1 MREQEIYEKSPS
13 LKKRIM
19 VRTIL
24 AAYFCLS
31 LSLAVFAENSRSAC
45 YAVLQF
51 GLGIILFLLISRQL
65 KQEIARRKNAE
76 KQVCCQKEILDNIL
90 ESFPYPLYVI
100 DADDHAIIMA
110 NSAAR
115 IEKTANNVNTP
126 YGEAENNCL
135 LEEVK
140 KTGKTV
146 VKEHIGYNKNGSPRF
161 FEIQC
166 NPVFD
171 SKGNVIQVIEY
182 SLDITE
188 HRQMENDFQRAK
200 ETAESASQAKSDFLA
215 RMSHEIR
222 TPLNAIIG
230 MTRLLSD
237 TYLSSEQYDYT
248 KTIRSSSE
256 VLLFLIND
264 ILDFSKIEAGKL
276 DLEIIDFNLK
286 NTIEEVVG
294 ILSIRADEKGLRLS
308 HTVESDVS
316 IYLRGDPIRL
326 RQIMTNL
333 VNNAVKFTEN
343 GEVTIHVSVEEH
355 CDANTRLQFSILDT
369 GIGIP
374 KDRLDSLFKS
384 FSQGNASIT
393 RNYGGTG
400 LGLAISKQLTE
411 MMDGKVGV
419 ESELGI
425 GSKFWF
431 TALFEKQTG
440 KLKYDADKPPVPGF
454 QFPISE
460 HNIHILLVEDN
471 EVNRKVVLALLKKLG
486 FNADIACN
494 GKQAVEMLGK
504 SSYDIVLMD
513 IQMPEMNGI
522 EATKVIRDPGSKVI
536 RHDIPV
542 IAMTANAMKGDREL
556 CLEAGMDD
564 YIAKPVEPG
573 ELLALIRKH
582 YENKD
587 PEHNIRNSEFSHPVP
602 GFRFPVSSF
611 QEVFDID
618 ELLYHMGGDESFSKE
633 LLEMFPQL
641 MSEEIDILKGA
652 LNGNNAEQVTVQAH
666 SIKGMAANIA
676 APKLRAVAYEMEIA
690 GERGELDR
698 VRLLMD
704 TLEQEFEM
712 LLLALPDSDMIEQA
726 LSE

>member
-1 MREQEIYEKSPS
+1 MKEQGVSEKKTS
-13 LKKRIM
+13 LKKRIIFC
-19 VRTIL
+19 TIL

-31 LSLAVFAENSRSAC
+31 LGPAVFSENSRLTWC
-45 YAVLQF
+45 AVSQF
-51 GLGIILFLLISRQL
+51 SLGVILLLIIRRHL
-65 KQEIARRKNAE
+65 GQEVAARKYAE
-76 KQVCCQKEILDNIL
+76 KQVWCRKETLNNIL

-100 DADDHAIIMA
+100 DTDDHSIIMA
-110 NSAAR
+110 NSAATV
-115 IEKTANNVNTP
+115 EKTANTLNTP
-126 YGEAENNCL
+126 SKAENNRL
-135 LEEVK
+135 LEEAE

-146 VKEHIGYNKNGSPRF
+146 VREHVRYNKNRGPSF
-161 FEIQC
+161 FEIHC

-171 SKGNVIQVIEY
+171 SKGNVIQLIEY

-188 HRQMENDFQRAK
+188 HKQMENDFQCAK
-200 ETAESASQAKSDFLA
+200 ETAESANQAKSDFLA

-237 TYLSSEQYDYT
+237 TELGPEQHDYT

-276 DLEIIDFNLK
+276 DLELIDFNLK

-294 ILSIRADEKGLRLS
+294 ILSVKAYEKMLKLS
-308 HTVESDVS
+308 HAVEPGVS

-326 RQIMTNL
+326 RQILTNL
-333 VNNAVKFTEN
+333 VNNAVKFTEK
-343 GEVTIHVSVEEH
+343 GEVRIHVSAEK
-355 CDANTRLQFSILDT
+355 DSDTNTKLRFSVFDT

-374 KDRLDSLFKS
+374 KDRLEGLFKS

-400 LGLAISKQLTE
+400 LGLAISKQLAG
-411 MMDGKVGV
+411 MMGGEVGV
-419 ESELGI
+419 ESEEGA
-425 GSKFWF
+425 GSRFWF
-431 TALFEKQTG
+431 TAAFEKQTG
-440 KLKYDADKPPVPGF
+440 KMKYDADKSSVPGF
-454 QFPISE
+454 QFPVSK

-494 GKQAVEMLGK
+494 GAQAVEILGK
-504 SSYDIVLMD
+504 SAYDIVLMD
-513 IQMPEMNGI
+513 IRMPEMNGI
-522 EATKVIRDPGSKVI
+522 EATKIIRDPGSKII

-556 CLEAGMDD
+556 CIEAGMDD
-564 YIAKPVEPG
+564 YIAKPVEPS

-582 YENKD
+582 FENQG
-587 PEHNIRNSEFSHPVP
+587 EHVWGSDFNRPVP
-602 GFRFPVSSF
+602 DFRFPVSSF

-618 ELLYHMGGDESFSKE
+618 QLLHHMGGDESFSKE

-641 MSEEIDILKGA
+641 MSEEINTLKEA
-652 LNGNNAEQVTVQAH
+652 LDRNNADRVTVQAH

-676 APKLRAVAYEMEIA
+676 ASKLRAVAYEMEIA

-712 LLLALPDSDMIEQA
+712 LLLALPDSDTIRQAIET
-726 LSE
+726 

>member
-1 MREQEIYEKSPS
+1 MKEQEISEKKAS

-19 VRTIL
+19 FCTVL
-24 AAYFCLS
+24 VAYFCLS
-31 LSLAVFAENSRSAC
+31 LGIMVFSENSRLTWC
-45 YAVLQF
+45 AVSQF
-51 GLGIILFLLISRQL
+51 SLGVILFLIISRHL
-65 KQEIARRKNAE
+65 KQEVTTRKDAE
-76 KQVCCQKEILDNIL
+76 KQVWRQKEMLNNIL
-90 ESFPYPLYVI
+90 ESFPYPLYVTN
-100 DADDHAIIMA
+100 ADDHGIIMA
-110 NSAAR
+110 NSAATV
-115 IEKTANNVNTP
+115 EKTANTVNTP
-126 YGEAENNCL
+126 GKTENNRL
-135 LEEVK
+135 LEEAK

-146 VKEHIGYNKNGSPRF
+146 VREHVRYNKNGSPNF
-161 FEIQC
+161 FEIHC

-171 SKGNVIQVIEY
+171 SKGNVIQIIEY
-182 SLDITE
+182 SLNITE
-188 HRQMENDFQRAK
+188 HKQMENDFQCAK
-200 ETAESASQAKSDFLA
+200 ETAESANQAKSDFLA

-237 TYLSSEQYDYT
+237 TELGAEQYDYT

-294 ILSIRADEKGLRLS
+294 ILSVKAYEKMLKLN
-308 HTVESDVS
+308 HAVEPGVS
-316 IYLRGDPIRL
+316 MYLRGDPIRL
-326 RQIMTNL
+326 RQILTNL
-333 VNNAVKFTEN
+333 VNNAVKFTEK
-343 GEVTIHVSVEEH
+343 GEVTIHVSAEE
-355 CDANTRLQFSILDT
+355 DSDTNTKLRFSVFDT

-374 KDRLDSLFKS
+374 KDKLEGLFKS
-384 FSQGNASIT
+384 FSQGNVSIT

-411 MMDGKVGV
+411 MMGGEVGV
-419 ESELGI
+419 ESEQGT

-431 TALFEKQTG
+431 TAAFEKQTG
-440 KLKYDADKPPVPGF
+440 KMKYDTDKSSVPGF
-454 QFPISE
+454 QFPVSK

-494 GKQAVEMLGK
+494 GAHAVEILGK
-504 SSYDIVLMD
+504 SAYDIVLMD

-522 EATKVIRDPGSKVI
+522 DATKVIRDPGSKVI

-542 IAMTANAMKGDREL
+542 IAMTANAMKGDREI
-556 CLEAGMDD
+556 CIEAGMDD
-564 YIAKPVEPG
+564 YIAKPVEPS

-582 YENKD
+582 FENQG
-587 PEHNIRNSEFSHPVP
+587 EHNNNIWGADFSRPVP

-618 ELLYHMGGDESFSKE
+618 QLLHHMGGDESFSKE

-641 MSEEIDILKGA
+641 MSEEINTLKEA
-652 LNGNNAEQVTVQAH
+652 LDRNNADRVTVQAH

-676 APKLRAVAYEMEIA
+676 ASKLRAVAYEMEIA

-712 LLLALPDSDMIEQA
+712 LLLALPDSDTIRQAIET
-726 LSE
+726 